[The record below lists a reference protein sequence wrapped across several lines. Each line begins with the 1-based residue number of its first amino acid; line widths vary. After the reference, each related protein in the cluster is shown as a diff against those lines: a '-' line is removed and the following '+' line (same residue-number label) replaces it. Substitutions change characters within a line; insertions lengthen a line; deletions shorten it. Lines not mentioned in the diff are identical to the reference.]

1 MAALKLSF
9 GRGAKKEKTP
19 AQTNTVPV
27 RSKTKDADSPGEEWR
42 IRGLSFLMKDD
53 FTSAIE
59 AFTQAVSAD
68 PSYGRAFH
76 NRGFAAYKLEQFEAA
91 VRDFDK
97 AIDLDPGHAEEAG
110 SYVYRGL
117 CNEKIG
123 RHEQAIEDMKLA
135 VTFKNKDAE
144 HYLLWL
150 SRGGDSQR

>member
-9 GRGAKKEKTP
+9 GRGAKKEKAP
-19 AQTNTVPV
+19 EQAGAIPV
-27 RSKTKDADSPGEEWR
+27 RSKVKDADSPGEEWR
-42 IRGLSFLMKDD
+42 IRGLSSLMKDD
-53 FTSAIE
+53 FSGAIE
-59 AFTQAVSAD
+59 AFSQAISAD
-68 PSYGRAFH
+68 PGNGRAFH
-76 NRGFAAYKLEQFEAA
+76 NRGFASYKLEQFEAA
-91 VRDFDK
+91 VRDFDQ
-97 AIDLDPGHAEEAG
+97 AIDLDPGYAEEAG

-123 RHEQAIEDMKLA
+123 RHERALEDMKMA